1 MAENPQQQPPP
12 AQENPQEAREPEAR
26 PRQSL
31 LLSCTV
37 CKSEACQEPKLFPC
51 LHTACRSCILA
62 NSNVAGPGVQVGI
75 QAKVKCPKCHAE
87 AHISELIDNFF
98 LQDAKAQREDNQPN
112 SDPQCTSCEENAP
125 ATAFCEDCSDWLCEA
140 CVQAHGRVKVTKEH
154 KLQNKE
160 EALATQAEMASQRPL
175 FCPLHRQEQLKL
187 YCETCDKL
195 TCRDCQL
202 LEHKEHRYAF
212 VNEASQNHKQF
223 LQTLVEKL
231 QEKKS
236 YIQMARAKIRE
247 RYRDVQETEKKMVQE
262 IKAFMFMLITEINKR
277 GKQLLTELQVT
288 TKDRM
293 NKLKAQDEEILRL
306 SMAVDHCAN
315 FANFAMNLGNNT
327 ALLYSKRHIT
337 NQLKNILR
345 TRCEPNPCVPS
356 NMKFMVDSTF
366 VAQYISRLG
375 ALLAE
380 GDQIQRVQERQQ
392 QLHQQ
397 QQQQQLA
404 GGDLL
409 RAQQERQRQLHQQ
422 QQQLQQQHQ
431 QQQQQHQAANQQR
444 NVPPSSGIR
453 PPPPLVPRSSGAG
466 HPNQR
471 PDMTQRANLQQQ
483 QHQMRQL
490 QAYIQRAQAQAQLQ
504 QMSPGAAAAAFQQN
518 KQLQGFAGAGPQQ
531 QVPTSSGLVNLNSL
545 PKLLSVPPLT
555 QEQLQT
561 LAQKAANLANLQR
574 AQPSRQQTA
583 VGQLQGLVQSAGRP
597 DNHPVNFIRPQMFQH
612 IPGPPAAQPAPNPT
626 HPPPPRP
633 AAPPYPNNAPPNM
646 QQGMAALPREEERV
660 DSGIA
665 SSPSDNGQA
674 QAPSPRHQVPMSL
687 SEPRPY
693 NGKIILLNNVPYL
706 CIELVNSPP
715 ENAAAAAGAAGP
727 EGQRSRSRPSSRDS
741 AGFQP
746 QVPLQDIM
754 KDVKKEKLDAGAGG
768 SSCSFAASNQGDPG
782 TSSSST
788 ANVRVKQEKGL
799 QHTCGRGEGENEHL
813 STAGSSSATTELP
826 PATTGLPVANTGL
839 PLPTAADA
847 LAAMDAAPTH
857 NPDDPNEDWC
867 AVCHNGGD
875 LLCCDTCPKVYH
887 LNCHVP
893 NIPAMP
899 SGDFMCTLCEELP
912 DADTTPISE
921 HGNKRKAPTGMPDRD
936 LKVTPIL

>member
-1 MAENPQQQPPP
+1 MKFKVAVASTRAAGTDLKRTSQKQSQTTN
-12 AQENPQEAREPEAR
+12 AQACPYLGDFYRAAQLVLVAIGYNIFQVSSFA
-26 PRQSL
+26 
-31 LLSCTV
+31 LSCLIVEQIFAECEYTHQFSSV
-37 CKSEACQEPKLFPC
+37 HPYGDATYC
-51 LHTACRSCILA
+51 LHKFLFHIAEDSSSPSRPISSSIH
-62 NSNVAGPGVQVGI
+62 I
-75 QAKVKCPKCHAE
+75 QPKVKCPKCHAE

-98 LQDAKAQREDNQPN
+98 LQDSKAQREDNQPN

-380 GDQIQRVQERQQ
+380 GDQIQRVQTPSSE
-392 QLHQQ
+392 LLTGVLL
-397 QQQQQLA
+397 LA
-404 GGDLL
+404 
-409 RAQQERQRQLHQQ
+409 AICSQS
-422 QQQLQQQHQ
+422 QLQ
-431 QQQQQHQAANQQR
+431 
-444 NVPPSSGIR
+444 
-453 PPPPLVPRSSGAG
+453 
-466 HPNQR
+466 
-471 PDMTQRANLQQQ
+471 
-483 QHQMRQL
+483 
-490 QAYIQRAQAQAQLQ
+490 Q

-518 KQLQGFAGAGPQQ
+518 KQLQGFTGPQQ

-574 AQPSRQQTA
+574 AQPSRQQ
-583 VGQLQGLVQSAGRP
+583 LQYV
-597 DNHPVNFIRPQMFQH
+597 
-612 IPGPPAAQPAPNPT
+612 
-626 HPPPPRP
+626 
-633 AAPPYPNNAPPNM
+633 
-646 QQGMAALPREEERV
+646 
-660 DSGIA
+660 
-665 SSPSDNGQA
+665 
-674 QAPSPRHQVPMSL
+674 
-687 SEPRPY
+687 
-693 NGKIILLNNVPYL
+693 
-706 CIELVNSPP
+706 
-715 ENAAAAAGAAGP
+715 
-727 EGQRSRSRPSSRDS
+727 
-741 AGFQP
+741 
-746 QVPLQDIM
+746 
-754 KDVKKEKLDAGAGG
+754 
-768 SSCSFAASNQGDPG
+768 
-782 TSSSST
+782 
-788 ANVRVKQEKGL
+788 
-799 QHTCGRGEGENEHL
+799 
-813 STAGSSSATTELP
+813 
-826 PATTGLPVANTGL
+826 
-839 PLPTAADA
+839 LPTC
-847 LAAMDAAPTH
+847 
-857 NPDDPNEDWC
+857 WS
-867 AVCHNGGD
+867 
-875 LLCCDTCPKVYH
+875 K
-887 LNCHVP
+887 
-893 NIPAMP
+893 
-899 SGDFMCTLCEELP
+899 
-912 DADTTPISE
+912 TT
-921 HGNKRKAPTGMPDRD
+921 
-936 LKVTPIL
+936 